1 MIGVKYSLLI
11 LHLQPMEKTAEIM
24 LENKI
29 GKFPIIDDNKLLAG
43 IVTVTDLGIFLLPR
57 RGPSITLSKLQAI

>member
-1 MIGVKYSLLI
+1 
-11 LHLQPMEKTAEIM
+11 MEKTAEIM